1 MGLVNMK
8 MSKEEA
14 EEQSSPSQTDA
25 PRYPYGLE
33 ISLDDDA
40 LGKLGLGDGLSV
52 GDEVTIAAKAK
63 VTRKSGYETLV
74 GDAENSISLQIT
86 DMEVSGAAD
95 KKTKTLYDKK

>member
-14 EEQSSPSQTDA
+14 KEESSPSET
-25 PRYPYGLE
+25 RYPYGLE

-40 LGKLGLGDGLSV
+40 LGKLGLGDGLNV
-52 GDEVTIAAKAK
+52 GDEVTITAKAK

-74 GDAENSISLQIT
+74 GDAESSIGLQIT
-86 DMEVSGAAD
+86 DMDVTGGSD
-95 KKTKTLYDKK
+95 KKTKALYDKKP